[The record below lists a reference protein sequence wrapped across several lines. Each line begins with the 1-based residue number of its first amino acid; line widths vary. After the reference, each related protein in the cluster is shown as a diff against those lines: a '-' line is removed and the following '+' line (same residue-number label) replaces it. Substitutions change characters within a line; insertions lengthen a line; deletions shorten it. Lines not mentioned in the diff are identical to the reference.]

1 MAGAESVSSQPAA
14 VKPCTPDW
22 ALGRY
27 EPAASHF
34 LTLVSWSLVEIV
46 EIWIKDILQ
55 DFKSE
60 TLSWTNIFSKSS
72 VGVNPGVVWCPVPY
86 SVLYSMSQIRW
97 TVLEFSYKNMLWFCK
112 IQLWKWRL
120 SGFLLSKMWACK
132 HQCHCQPRAS
142 LRGQRPGAGRAANI
156 WRNNK

>member
-34 LTLVSWSLVEIV
+34 LTLGSWSFVKIG

-72 VGVNPGVVWCPVPY
+72 VGGESGCGVVPCP
-86 SVLYSMSQIRW
+86 
-97 TVLEFSYKNMLWFCK
+97 
-112 IQLWKWRL
+112 IQ
-120 SGFLLSKMWACK
+120 CPI
-132 HQCHCQPRAS
+132 QCPILHVSDTMDSFR
-142 LRGQRPGAGRAANI
+142 I
-156 WRNNK
+156 FI

>member
-1 MAGAESVSSQPAA
+1 MAGAKSVSSQPAA

-34 LTLVSWSLVEIV
+34 LTLVSWSLVKIG

-60 TLSWTNIFSKSS
+60 TLMYIVKKLIFKNFIFYLT
-72 VGVNPGVVWCPVPY
+72 GIGLPCPILQV
-86 SVLYSMSQIRW
+86 SD
-97 TVLEFSYKNMLWFCK
+97 T
-112 IQLWKWRL
+112 
-120 SGFLLSKMWACK
+120 AC
-132 HQCHCQPRAS
+132 S
-142 LRGQRPGAGRAANI
+142 T
-156 WRNNK
+156 

>member
-22 ALGRY
+22 ALGRA

-34 LTLVSWSLVEIV
+34 LTLVSWSLVKIG

-72 VGVNPGVVWCPVPY
+72 VGGESGCGVVPCPIQY
-86 SVLYSMSQIRW
+86 
-97 TVLEFSYKNMLWFCK
+97 TVSHTPCLRYDGQFWNFHIIISCDFVKFSFE
-112 IQLWKWRL
+112 
-120 SGFLLSKMWACK
+120 SG
-132 HQCHCQPRAS
+132 
-142 LRGQRPGAGRAANI
+142 G
-156 WRNNK
+156 